1 MGTEIKFSEINNT
14 SVGSHAKITIATTI
28 APFDIEKQQRAI
40 QSWIDLGFHV
50 VSLNT
55 QDEITIL
62 AEHFPMISFYQSK
75 KTAKEICG
83 KPLQFFD
90 NFLQYFKENG
100 TTICAIVNSDIVL
113 RAKSNFQ
120 LFISDNIQDSLLFG
134 SRLDVIDAE
143 SEHGIMYKNGYDFFF
158 FDQSLLS
165 CFPTSDYALGA
176 PWWDYWAVF
185 FPLNAG
191 YTVKQILS
199 PIAVHI
205 HHTMNYNMDVWFR
218 YGHTFA
224 EFVRHNTT
232 LYAKEISTIIQEAEQ
247 DGPQNLISNIAVISN
262 KLIHAH
268 SKKVIIDYPAVSSHH
283 TQSYK
288 VSAIVS
294 LYNAEKFIRGCLE
307 NLVNQT
313 LYAKDQLEIIIIN
326 SNSPQNEEQIIQE
339 YREKYKHIQ
348 YIKTEQRETVYQ
360 AWNRGI
366 MLAQGQYITN
376 ANADDR
382 HRKDALE
389 ILTRALDCMPDIGIV
404 YADSFVTSI
413 ENQTFDNCTPHLRYS
428 LPDYNL
434 GTQLSSSCFGAQPMW
449 RKAVH
454 DTVGLFS
461 TEWSIAGDYDIF
473 IHIAWKYKA
482 AHIQETLGLFLSR
495 DDSVSGADNAQK
507 TIQETL
513 HILRKY
519 RTNIPLEDLYPA
531 LLQDSSPLAKMSALW
546 DMGNLCALSPYRD
559 YELALEFYQKALD
572 TEGLTLDEEN
582 AIQKGLANNAGVI
595 AFCMN
600 NFDQGLSLLQAALPT
615 VEAKANIEL
624 VKKSLEHGTRLYA
637 LHFRMTQFNHPVIL
651 QARMAK
657 GLCLNEF
664 GNFEYSDDHQ
674 QVFWDGYIGMDGVP
688 VTEEEIVKAKKLL
701 PRISTFIPEHDY
713 VARPSQ
719 KKILMT
725 MYGWNEEGGGTQ
737 LPKAIAHS
745 LAEQG
750 NDVHV
755 FYAAAY
761 TDTALPPYSI
771 VRQKEG
777 TISLYGLY
785 NRATVFYDLQ
795 NPQRETC
802 DEKVQ
807 AIFQGLLD
815 EISPDIIHFHNFL
828 GLSLALAAEARKKH
842 IPYIF
847 TPHNYWAICP
857 RLYLIHSKGTQCSG
871 PSADGKKCAECIE
884 SSAEASDYAQR
895 FSTAI
900 SLFSSSDTALIIPPS
915 QRTKRLLSD
924 HGFSEQSMTVVQQT
938 SPFSETL
945 WKSIGISKLKK
956 YAEKKS
962 STLTLIYC
970 GALLPLKGVH
980 ILVQA
985 VQHFSKNEISVHIY
999 GGGSQDYV
1007 QYLHSLDKQKH
1018 CTFFGK
1024 YTLSD
1029 LPTMLANADTMI
1041 APSLCEETGGL
1052 IITEALAA
1060 RVPVIA
1066 SAIGGYTDL
1075 IQHGI
1080 NGYLFTAGAA
1090 EELRTLIRHI
1100 IDNDDALLSLMRSIQ
1115 SPRLFSEYIADITQL
1130 YSQLIENSIHG
1141 RNGTHNL
1148 IR

>member
-1 MGTEIKFSEINNT
+1 MSTEIKFSETNNVST
-14 SVGSHAKITIATTI
+14 VANDTITLATTI
-28 APFDIEKQQRAI
+28 APFEIEKQQRAI

-62 AEHFPMISFYQSK
+62 AEHFPMISFYQSE

-90 NFLQYFKENG
+90 NFLQYFKQTG

-113 RAKSNFQ
+113 RANSNFQ
-120 LFISDNIQDSLLFG
+120 SFISDNIQDSLLFG

-143 SEHGIMYKNGYDFFF
+143 SDHGIMYKNGYDFFF
-158 FDQSLLS
+158 FDQSLIS
-165 CFPTSDYALGA
+165 CYPESDYALGA

-185 FPLNAG
+185 CPLNAG
-191 YTVKQILS
+191 HNVKQILS
-199 PIAVHI
+199 PIAIHVH
-205 HHTMNYNMDVWFR
+205 HPMNYNMKLWFQ
-218 YGHTFA
+218 YGDTFV
-224 EFVRHNTT
+224 EFVRHNST

-247 DGPQNLISNIAVISN
+247 VGSQNLISNIAVISN

-268 SKKVIIDYPAVSSHH
+268 SKKVIIDYPTKSNHKNH
-283 TQSYK
+283 SYK

-294 LYNAEKFIRGCLE
+294 LYNAEKFVRGCLD
-307 NLVNQT
+307 NLINQT
-313 LYAKDQLEIIIIN
+313 LYKKNQLEIIIIN
-326 SNSPQNEEQIIQE
+326 SNSPQNEEVIIQE
-339 YREKYKHIQ
+339 YREKYQHIR
-348 YIKTEQRETVYQ
+348 YSKTEQRETVYQ

-382 HRKDALE
+382 HRSDALE
-389 ILTRALDCMPDIGIV
+389 ILARALDCMPDIGIV

-449 RKAVH
+449 RKSVH

-482 AHIQETLGLFLSR
+482 AHIQETLGLFLAR
-495 DDSVSGADNAQK
+495 NDSVSGADNAQK

-531 LLQDSSPLAKMSALW
+531 LVQDSSALARMSALW

-559 YELALEFYQKALD
+559 YELALEFYQKAID
-572 TEGLTLDEEN
+572 IEGLTRDEEN

-615 VEAKANIEL
+615 DEAKSNIEL
-624 VKKSLEHGTRLYA
+624 VKKSLENGTRLYA

-657 GLCLNEF
+657 GLRLNEF

-688 VTEEEIVKAKKLL
+688 VTDEEIFTAKKLL
-701 PRISTFIPEHDY
+701 PRISTFIPENT
-713 VARPSQ
+713 VLLPSSK

-737 LPKAIAHS
+737 LPKAIAYS

-761 TDTALPPYSI
+761 TDSALPPYSI
-771 VRQKEG
+771 VRQNEG
-777 TISLYGLY
+777 TISLYGIY

-795 NPQRETC
+795 NPQREIS
-802 DEKVQ
+802 DDKVH

-815 EISPDIIHFHNFL
+815 EISPNIIHFHNFL
-828 GLSLALAAEARKKH
+828 GLSLALATEAQKKH

-857 RLYLIHSKGTQCSG
+857 RLYLITGQGAQCSG
-871 PSADGKKCAECIE
+871 PSADGKKCAQCID
-884 SSAEASDYAQR
+884 SSLQPKAYAQR
-895 FSTAI
+895 LSTAI
-900 SLFSSSDTALIIPPS
+900 SLFSSSDTSLIIPPS
-915 QRTKRLLSD
+915 QRTKRLLSE

-938 SPFSETL
+938 SPLSETL
-945 WKSIGISKLKK
+945 WKTIGISKLEK
-956 YAEKKS
+956 YAEKKT

-985 VQHFSKNEISVHIY
+985 VQHFSKNEITVHIH

-1018 CTFFGK
+1018 CQFFGK

-1029 LPTMLANADTMI
+1029 LPTILADADTMI

-1066 SAIGGYTDL
+1066 SSIGGYTDL

-1080 NGYLFTAGAA
+1080 NGYLFTPGASD
-1090 EELRTLIRHI
+1090 ELHLLLRNI
-1100 IDNDDALLSLMRSIQ
+1100 IDNKDALTDLMRSIQ
-1115 SPRLFSEYIADITQL
+1115 SPRLFSEYIADISQL
-1130 YSQLIENSIHG
+1130 YSQLIENSIYG